1 MTRSRQI
8 REMTGLSR
16 VEFSRR
22 YNIPLRTLENWDA
35 GKSEPP
41 AYVLDLLEKVIE
53 PQEVRDYLIMWQT
66 DSQWNTEMIQSF
78 SAQKAVEL
86 ARKSIP
92 RGAEITEVAEIRRD
106 WE

>member
-1 MTRSRQI
+1 MTKSRQI

-53 PQEVRDYLIMWQT
+53 PQEVRDYLIMWRT
-66 DSQWNTEMIQSF
+66 DSQWNTEMIQAL

-92 RGAEITEVAEIRRD
+92 RGAEVTEVAEVRRD

>member
-53 PQEVRDYLIMWQT
+53 IGGAYGET
-66 DSQWNTEMIQSF
+66 GNTRQS
-78 SAQKAVEL
+78 
-86 ARKSIP
+86 
-92 RGAEITEVAEIRRD
+92 
-106 WE
+106 